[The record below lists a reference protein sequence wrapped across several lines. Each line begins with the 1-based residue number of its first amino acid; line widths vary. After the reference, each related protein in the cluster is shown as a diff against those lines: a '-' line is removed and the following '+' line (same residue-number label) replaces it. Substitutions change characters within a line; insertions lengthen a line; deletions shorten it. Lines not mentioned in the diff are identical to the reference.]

1 MIGSE
6 VPGKLSVRA
15 RIECLVLFLVGSG
28 VMGALVTGCA
38 MAAPSDFGVTSGGQ
52 QDIAAARQV
61 INGGD
66 IPDPDWITVE
76 GFLSEH
82 SIPVPVPDNAGEL
95 YVTAQTSWNADFDA
109 FTPLVTVMVGFGT
122 TIDRDSFQ
130 RESLNLGIVIDRSG
144 SMGDLINTRTGT
156 SKLDAVKIA
165 IDRLLSK
172 LTADDR
178 VTVVSFNNG
187 STLDVAD
194 VQGNDIAAVK
204 TAIDGLVPGGG
215 TNLESGM
222 RRAYRAVQERRSVGR
237 SDRLIVFTDAELT
250 VWPVQQRRAL
260 LDLMDVYSDLE
271 VGATIFGV
279 GSDIGQDL
287 AYEISQV
294 RGGNYFFLS
303 DYERIVTVFD
313 EEFDFLVTPVAYDVE
328 LEVDVPFAFDVADVY
343 GIPVE
348 PPFPHTVPLRV
359 PTLFL
364 SNRAG
369 GGAIFVRV
377 RAGAAVDLAEVTD
390 VAGIGLRYKAR
401 GGQVVSAPGAT
412 ARLPGGLTQADPYF
426 DSDASRRGVLLLNTA
441 LVLRNACADLM
452 ESCFNDWWGTYCY
465 PDSSGIQRAGSRL
478 DEFLP
483 YFDGLAAGLIDRP
496 SETSRS
502 LSAERD
508 LIVRLRAN
516 VAALR

>member
-1 MIGSE
+1 MPARFAISNHLRRYAMIGSE

-15 RIECLVLFLVGSG
+15 RIECMVLFLVGSG

-61 INGGD
+61 INGGE

-82 SIPVPVPDNAGEL
+82 SIPVAVPDNAGDL

-109 FTPLVTVMVGFGT
+109 FTSLVTVMVGFGT

-130 RESLNLGIVIDRSG
+130 HDPLNLGIVIDRSG

-187 STLDVAD
+187 STLD
-194 VQGNDIAAVK
+194 
-204 TAIDGLVPGGG
+204 
-215 TNLESGM
+215 
-222 RRAYRAVQERRSVGR
+222 
-237 SDRLIVFTDAELT
+237 
-250 VWPVQQRRAL
+250 
-260 LDLMDVYSDLE
+260 
-271 VGATIFGV
+271 
-279 GSDIGQDL
+279 
-287 AYEISQV
+287 
-294 RGGNYFFLS
+294 
-303 DYERIVTVFD
+303 
-313 EEFDFLVTPVAYDVE
+313 
-328 LEVDVPFAFDVADVY
+328 
-343 GIPVE
+343 
-348 PPFPHTVPLRV
+348 
-359 PTLFL
+359 
-364 SNRAG
+364 
-369 GGAIFVRV
+369 
-377 RAGAAVDLAEVTD
+377 
-390 VAGIGLRYKAR
+390 
-401 GGQVVSAPGAT
+401 
-412 ARLPGGLTQADPYF
+412 
-426 DSDASRRGVLLLNTA
+426 
-441 LVLRNACADLM
+441 
-452 ESCFNDWWGTYCY
+452 
-465 PDSSGIQRAGSRL
+465 
-478 DEFLP
+478 EFLP
-483 YFDGLAAGLIDRP
+483 YFDELAAGLIDRP